1 MIRKIIRGLNGL
13 VSVVTAVALL
23 VCGAYAGYALWDNQQ
38 VYASAENV
46 QADMLRLKPKV
57 EETDGEAVEAGP
69 SFAELLAINPDVC
82 AWVSMDNTRIDY
94 PVLQGETNLSYI
106 NTDVYGHFAL
116 PGSIFLDSR
125 CDRTYHEPYALLY
138 GHHMAQGAMFGDLDL
153 YKDKQF
159 FLENRTGTLMLPDRV
174 YDLETFACLLVTASD
189 DHIFEPDRWEE
200 SVLELLPYVQEH
212 AMYVHG
218 EVMAELTASWQDEN
232 VPDLPILALTTC
244 SSEFTDART
253 IVLTVMRQR

>member
-1 MIRKIIRGLNGL
+1 MIRMLIRGLNAL

-46 QADMLRLKPKV
+46 QAEMIRLKPKV
-57 EETDGEAVEAGP
+57 EEGENAEETGP
-69 SFAELLAINPDVC
+69 SFAELMAINPDVC

-94 PVLQGETNLSYI
+94 PVLQGESNLSYI

-159 FLENRTGTLMLPDRV
+159 FLENRTGMLMLPDRV
-174 YDLETFACLLVTASD
+174 YDLETFACLLVTATD
-189 DHIFEPDRWEE
+189 DYIFEPDRWETG
-200 SVLELLPYVQEH
+200 LAELLPYVQER

-218 EVMAELTASWQDEN
+218 EVMAELSASLLDDTVE
-232 VPDLPILALTTC
+232 DLPVLALTTC

-253 IVLTVMRQR
+253 IVLTVMRER